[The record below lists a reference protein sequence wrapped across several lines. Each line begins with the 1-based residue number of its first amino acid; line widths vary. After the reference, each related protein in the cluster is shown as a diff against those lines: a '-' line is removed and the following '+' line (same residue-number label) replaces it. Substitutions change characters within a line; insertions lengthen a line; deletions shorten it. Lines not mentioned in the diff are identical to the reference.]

1 MVRAASAESA
11 LTTYRD
17 ESSSSSKGKDGID
30 GSSDELA
37 TVPLPPSAAAAAG
50 MDGGAPADY
59 W

>member
-17 ESSSSSKGKDGID
+17 ESSSSKGKDGID